1 MDQTLILI
9 LVGAAVVGIVAI
21 VLMLERSR
29 RQATEADLA
38 DRFAASSEGEKRCP
52 SCGMG
57 NLWTEDQCVACGAKL
72 PS

>member
-29 RQATEADLA
+29 RQAGEAQRA
-38 DRFAASSEGEKRCP
+38 DRFAASSEGEKRCA

-57 NLWTEDQCVACGAKL
+57 NLWTEDRCVACGAKL
-72 PS
+72 PG